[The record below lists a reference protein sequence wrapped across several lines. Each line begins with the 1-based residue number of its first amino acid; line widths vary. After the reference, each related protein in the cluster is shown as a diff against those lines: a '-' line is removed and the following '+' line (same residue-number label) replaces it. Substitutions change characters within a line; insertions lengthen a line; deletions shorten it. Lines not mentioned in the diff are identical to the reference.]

1 MSVPQE
7 KPPIP
12 HARHSGKNKP
22 PAGTRQAILDAAQ
35 EFLWTRPFREMT
47 IRSLMAETDVSRPAF
62 YQYFSDVHVL
72 METLLDD
79 LRDEILGVV
88 EPWVLGTGDPVSLLR
103 QSLDGLVRV
112 CYRRGPILRAASDAA
127 TSDNR
132 METAWTSFLHDFDD
146 VVTERITADQAQKL
160 IPPLDARPMA
170 IALNRLD
177 AYTLIDAFGT
187 RPRRRPEPIL
197 DAITRI
203 WVSTLYGPQHLAKEK
218 PPLERQPVKNQANR

>member
-1 MSVPQE
+1 MPVPQE

-12 HARHSGKNKP
+12 RARRSGESKP
-22 PAGTRQAILDAAQ
+22 AAGTRETILDAAQ

-72 METLLDD
+72 METLLDE

-88 EPWVLGTGDPVSLLR
+88 EPWVLGAGDPVTLLKDSLA
-103 QSLDGLVRV
+103 GLVRV

-127 TSDNR
+127 TSDSR
-132 METAWTSFLHDFDD
+132 MEVAWTSFLHDFDD
-146 VVTERITADQAQKL
+146 VVTERITADQAQEL
-160 IPPLDARPMA
+160 IAALDARPMA

-203 WVSTLYGPQHLAKEK
+203 WVSSLYGPQWLEQAES
-218 PPLERQPVKNQANR
+218 PLDRQPDNQ